1 MHDFVPTILYVEQF
15 HKKFGQ
21 PVAIT
26 PVIPELIDRR
36 LRLSLLIEEV
46 EEFAKASGFYDLISM
61 RIWNH
66 LRMDLAGYKDINN
79 CSPID
84 IIEAA
89 DALADIDYVT
99 AGANLTWGFPAGRII
114 KEVHES
120 NMSKLDSNGEPIIR
134 ADGKILKGPG
144 YFKPRIAEILAEVLS
159 EKRCSDIAVE
169 LGSLKSHNIGY
180 PHTDSSR

>member
-21 PVAIT
+21 LIQPSPT
-26 PVIPELIDRR
+26 IPEMDERK

-46 EEFAKASGFYDLISM
+46 EEFAKASGFYDPISM
-61 RIWNH
+61 AIWDK
-66 LRMDLAGYKDINN
+66 LRTDLNGYKQIAD
-79 CSPID
+79 CSTID

-114 KEVHES
+114 KEVHDS

-144 YFKPRIAEILAEVLS
+144 YFKPRIAEILAITVCEAEGSDTAS
-159 EKRCSDIAVE
+159 ELKSP
-169 LGSLKSHNIGY
+169 KSHNIGY